1 MTRRLEARVF
11 AAIERADAQRTQ
23 VNVFATTIVP
33 TATSLQSLA
42 EESYRLGRSSIL
54 AALDAQRSLRDV
66 KFDYLQALLSLQS
79 AVADL
84 EDILGGPIQF

>member
-1 MTRRLEARVF
+1 VETFRVTLVP
-11 AAIERADAQRTQ
+11 E
-23 VNVFATTIVP
+23 ATT
-33 TATSLQSLA
+33 LQGLA

-66 KFDYLQALLSLQS
+66 KYDYMQALLNLQS

-84 EDILGGPIQF
+84 EDILGGPIL